1 MIESAPTGFPTV
13 VIMMRG
19 RVDGR
24 VSETSLVCCFGA
36 GVAFED
42 GGGNVVVVRRERE
55 AGMSSVVRDECMAVH
70 AFMYRSVQCKV

>member
-1 MIESAPTGFPTV
+1 
-13 VIMMRG
+13 MMRG

-42 GGGNVVVVRRERE
+42 RGGDVVVVRRERE
-55 AGMSSVVRDECMAVH
+55 RGWHVICCER
-70 AFMYRSVQCKV
+70 

>member
-13 VIMMRG
+13 VMMRG

-24 VSETSLVCCFGA
+24 VSETSLACCFGA

-42 GGGNVVVVRRERE
+42 RGGDVVVVRGERE

-70 AFMYRSVQCKV
+70 AFIYRSVQCKV